1 MTLELK
7 DLNEDE
13 RLALV
18 AMLAQVVEADTY
30 VTDPEARRVRAIVKG
45 LGTEAYDAAVAESD
59 RRFED
64 KAELRRF
71 LPTIER
77 QEARELIY
85 EMLLETALADT
96 PINAE
101 AEILDWLADIWKIT
115 TRAARP
121 GEEA

>member
-1 MTLELK
+1 MALELK
-7 DLNEDE
+7 DLNEEE
-13 RLALV
+13 RIALV

-30 VTDPEARRVRAIVKG
+30 VTDPEARRVRAIVRA
-45 LGTEAYDAAVAESD
+45 LGTTAYDAAVAEGD

-85 EMLLETALADT
+85 ETLLETALADT

-101 AEILDWLADIWKIT
+101 AEILDWLADIWKIK

-121 GEEA
+121 DEEG